1 MHTINLNRLIWTIK
15 MTTAICRKLKQENN
29 LDFVSVYFWQF
40 YINELA

>member
-1 MHTINLNRLIWTIK
+1 MTIT
-15 MTTAICRKLKQENN
+15 ICRKLKQENN